1 MKKRKFCRVG
11 ISFWRET
18 VNPVWHSFVRYR
30 MKEEVFSSIFCLCLL
45 LAAALS
51 VGCAK
56 SAHQTGQDVLDQI
69 IPAELLAQ
77 VDQSI
82 SFTDLRSSPNN
93 YIGRT
98 VLFGGMSLKSQRMK
112 DRTEIEILQLP
123 MVASMPSGQRSQ
135 SEGRFIAVRSGEFLD
150 PAVIER
156 DFPLTVLGEVKGAVV
171 KPLDE
176 GEYQY
181 PVLEIKH
188 LINWKT
194 FQSRERAAGYGGAYG
209 YTGYWPYTYG
219 PYGYDPWGYY
229 GSSFYGPYPY
239 GGFYPY
245 YYGGGFSSS
254 APAPPPPS
262 SVPPRFQHSR

>member
-1 MKKRKFCRVG
+1 MNERVFQ
-11 ISFWRET
+11 SVSWL
-18 VNPVWHSFVRYR
+18 S
-30 MKEEVFSSIFCLCLL
+30 LL
-45 LAAALS
+45 VGAVLS

-82 SFTDLRSSPNN
+82 SFTDLRSSPNA

-98 VLFGGMSLKSQRMK
+98 VLFGGISLKSDRVR

-123 MVASMPSGQRSQ
+123 LVASMPSDQRSQ

-150 PAVIER
+150 PEVIGREA
-156 DFPLTVLGEVKGAVV
+156 PLTIIGEVKEAVV
-171 KPLDE
+171 KSLDE
-176 GEYQY
+176 SEYQY

-188 LINWKT
+188 LVNWKT
-194 FQSRERAAGYGGAYG
+194 VQRRERTAGSGYGGGYG
-209 YTGYWPYTYG
+209 YSGYWPYGSG
-219 PYGYDPWGYY
+219 PYGYSPWGYY
-229 GSSFYGPYPY
+229 GDPFYQPYRY
-239 GGFYPY
+239 RGFYPPY
-245 YYGGGFSSS
+245 SYGGGAP

-262 SVPPRFQHSR
+262 SVPPRFRGLR

>member
-1 MKKRKFCRVG
+1 MSKTQVVR
-11 ISFWRET
+11 T
-18 VNPVWHSFVRYR
+18 VFGLS
-30 MKEEVFSSIFCLCLL
+30 L
-45 LAAALS
+45 LAAAILW
-51 VGCAK
+51 VGCAQ
-56 SAHQTGQDVLDQI
+56 SAHQTGQDVLKQI
-69 IPAELLAQ
+69 VPAELLSQ

-82 SFTDLRSSPNN
+82 SFADLRSSPDS

-98 VLFGGMSLKSQRMK
+98 VLFGGMSMKSQRVK

-123 MVASMPSGQRSQ
+123 MVAKRPSEIRSQ

-156 DFPLTVLGEVKGAVV
+156 DSPLTVIGEVKGAMV

-188 LINWKT
+188 LINWKEL
-194 FQSRERAAGYGGAYG
+194 QSRDRTTGYDGGYGYP
-209 YTGYWPYTYG
+209 YWPYSYG
-219 PYGYDPWGYY
+219 PYGYGPMGYY
-229 GSSFYGPYPY
+229 GSPFYGPYRY

-245 YYGGGFSSS
+245 YYGGGGAS
-254 APAPPPPS
+254 PAPSPRPPSS
-262 SVPPRFQHSR
+262 SVPPRFQKGR